1 MNNGHTQHRTI
12 TIRRATIA
20 DAPAIGALVNQY
32 AARGMMLPK
41 SQVQVYE
48 SLREFVVAV
57 DEEGTVLGCGALR
70 LMWNDLAEIRSLAV
84 DERATGTGLGRRM
97 VEALVDEAKEMG
109 LARVF
114 ALTYQQV
121 FFEKLGFEV
130 CDRDI
135 FLQKVW
141 LDCRA
146 CPKRD
151 CCDEIAML
159 LVLDPARA
167 KLANEEARRQA
178 AEMEMPVVARGPII
192 EDRIRVIA

>member
-1 MNNGHTQHRTI
+1 MNNGHTHHNV

-32 AARGMMLPK
+32 AARGLMLPK

-57 DEEGTVLGCGALR
+57 DDAGTVLGCGALR
-70 LMWNDLAEIRSLAV
+70 LMWNDLAEVRSLAV

-135 FLQKVW
+135 FPQKVW

-146 CPKRD
+146 CPKRH
-151 CCDEIAML
+151 CCDEISML
-159 LVLDPARA
+159 LVLDPERA
-167 KLANEEARRQA
+167 KLANEEARRHA
-178 AEMEMPVVARGPII
+178 AETEMPTVVQRPIV